1 MKYYSTR
8 DKSLLYS
15 LKDAAVMGLAPDGGL
30 FMPQYIPKADI
41 DVVFRKAEKSFPE
54 MASYLAW
61 LFMEGDVDRD
71 ALDEVCRQAF
81 GFDVRLSHIEG
92 DKYTLELFHGP
103 TFAFKDFGAGFM
115 GRMLGVLNGSGEDLT
130 ILTATSGD
138 TGSAVANGFYGVPG
152 VKVVVLYPEGKV
164 SDLQESQMTTLG
176 GNIFPLRVRGN
187 FDDCQRIVKEIF
199 SDSVFRA
206 EKKVT
211 SANSIN
217 ILRWLPQSF
226 YYFYGWYLWN
236 SATGK
241 YMPEITVP
249 SGNYGNI
256 SAGMLAKKMGLP
268 VKGFIAASNAND
280 IIPKY
285 LETGVFEPK
294 PWYIP

>member
-15 LKDAAVMGLAPDGGL
+15 LKDAAIMGLAPDGGL

-71 ALDEVCRQAF
+71 VLDEVCRQAF

-217 ILRWLPQSF
+217 ILRWLPKSF
-226 YYFYGWYLWN
+226 
-236 SATGK
+236 
-241 YMPEITVP
+241 
-249 SGNYGNI
+249 
-256 SAGMLAKKMGLP
+256 
-268 VKGFIAASNAND
+268 
-280 IIPKY
+280 
-285 LETGVFEPK
+285 
-294 PWYIP
+294 

>member
-138 TGSAVANGFYGVPG
+138 TGSAVANGFYCVPG

-176 GNIFPLRVRGN
+176 GNILSPACEGKFRRLPENSQGD
-187 FDDCQRIVKEIF
+187 FQRQRF
-199 SDSVFRA
+199 FRA

-241 YMPEITVP
+241 YMPEITVAVRQLRQYI
-249 SGNYGNI
+249 GRH
-256 SAGMLAKKMGLP
+256 AGKENG
-268 VKGFIAASNAND
+268 AAGKRFHSC
-280 IIPKY
+280 
-285 LETGVFEPK
+285 VQR
-294 PWYIP
+294 

>member
-1 MKYYSTR
+1 
-8 DKSLLYS
+8 
-15 LKDAAVMGLAPDGGL
+15 MGLAPDGGL

-138 TGSAVANGFYGVPG
+138 TGSAVANGFYCVPG

-176 GNIFPLRVRGN
+176 GNILSPACEGKFRRLPENSQGDFQRQRFPCGKKSYFGQFDKYFALVAAVVLLFLR
-187 FDDCQRIVKEIF
+187 
-199 SDSVFRA
+199 
-206 EKKVT
+206 
-211 SANSIN
+211 
-217 ILRWLPQSF
+217 
-226 YYFYGWYLWN
+226 
-236 SATGK
+236 
-241 YMPEITVP
+241 MVP
-249 SGNYGNI
+249 
-256 SAGMLAKKMGLP
+256 
-268 VKGFIAASNAND
+268 
-280 IIPKY
+280 
-285 LETGVFEPK
+285 LELCDRK
-294 PWYIP
+294 IHA